1 MWDYVGIF
9 RDEQSLTTAIKKL
22 DDLKSEF
29 PRTSKCISKEE
40 YEFRDML
47 IVASLIARSALTR
60 KESRGAH
67 YRKDFPQTDEECVH
81 SIITKEDKV
90 PDYVK

>member
-1 MWDYVGIF
+1 
-9 RDEQSLTTAIKKL
+9 
-22 DDLKSEF
+22 
-29 PRTSKCISKEE
+29 
-40 YEFRDML
+40 ML

>member
-1 MWDYVGIF
+1 MFVV
-9 RDEQSLTTAIKKL
+9 AN
-22 DDLKSEF
+22 
-29 PRTSKCISKEE
+29 
-40 YEFRDML
+40 L
-47 IVASLIARSALTR
+47 ITNSALTR

-67 YRKDFPQTDEECVH
+67 YRTDFPQTNDECVH

>member
-1 MWDYVGIF
+1 MSIF
-9 RDEQSLTTAIKKL
+9 LLRLSSLAASAKYFSASYFLKTEQIIKEKY
-22 DDLKSEF
+22 
-29 PRTSKCISKEE
+29 PNT
-40 YEFRDML
+40 
-47 IVASLIARSALTR
+47 IVTLQWFTR

-67 YRKDFPQTDEECVH
+67 YRTDFPQTNDECVH

>member
-1 MWDYVGIF
+1 MLQV
-9 RDEQSLTTAIKKL
+9 
-22 DDLKSEF
+22 SE
-29 PRTSKCISKEE
+29 
-40 YEFRDML
+40 
-47 IVASLIARSALTR
+47 LIATSALMR

-67 YRKDFPQTDEECVH
+67 YRTDFPQTNEECVH